1 MGRHRY
7 ISSGIGA
14 GAKTYR
20 RMAVLSRK
28 DLRVAV
34 IGLGKM
40 GLVHSC
46 ILNVLPNVKLAA
58 VCEKSSMTRR
68 FFRKLFKNARIVDD
82 AEKLS
87 GLDLDAAY
95 VTTPIPSHFAIAK
108 LLYSKGIVRNIFVEK
123 TLASSYDQAKEVCIL
138 AHRFGGTN
146 MVGYTRRFA
155 VTFNKAKALL
165 TEDAIGEVSSFKT
178 YAYSSDFAE
187 RGEGRVG
194 GFRGGVLMD
203 LGCHAVDLALWFFG
217 DLDVETAKISSLSE
231 GGSENSIHFEV
242 KANRLEGEFDVSWCM
257 PNYRMPEVG
266 FAISGSKGILEAN
279 DDLVQLKLRDGKPAR
294 WYRHDLKD
302 NVDFWLGGPEYFRED
317 QHFMNSAM
325 NNKEAEPSFDAA
337 AKTDEIIAKVKSKAE
352 ENE

>member
-1 MGRHRY
+1 MK
-7 ISSGIGA
+7 IQ
-14 GAKTYR
+14 R
-20 RMAVLSRK
+20 RLAVLSRN
-28 DLRVAV
+28 DQRVAV

-46 ILNVLPNVKLAA
+46 ILNVLPNVRLTA
-58 VCEKSSMTRR
+58 VCEKSGMTRR
-68 FFRKLFKNARIVDD
+68 FFRKLFKNARVLDD

-87 GLDLDAAY
+87 SLDLDAAY
-95 VTTPIPSHFAIAK
+95 VTTPIPSHYAIAK

-123 TLASSYDQAKEVCIL
+123 TLASSYEQAKELCTL

-165 TEDAIGEVSSFKT
+165 AEDAIGEVSFFKT

-187 RGEGRVG
+187 SGEGRKG
-194 GFRGGVLMD
+194 DSRGGVLMD

-217 DLDVETAKISSLSE
+217 DLDVETAKISSFAD
-231 GGSENSIHFEV
+231 GGSKNSVHFKV
-242 KANRLEGEFDVSWCM
+242 KANHLAGEFDVSWCM
-257 PNYRMPEVG
+257 PTYRMPEVG

-279 DDLVQLKLRDGKPAR
+279 DDLIQLKPRDGKPIR
-294 WYRHDLKD
+294 WYRHDLDD
-302 NVDFWLGGPEYFRED
+302 NVGFWLGGPEYFRED
-317 QHFMNSAM
+317 QHFANSVM
-325 NNKEAEPSFDAA
+325 SDREAKPNFESA
-337 AKTDEIIAKVKSKAE
+337 AKTDEIIAKVKSRAE